1 MLDLMSTEA
10 NALRC
15 GYDVGYFDKSDIAQ
29 WADRQIEACDVP
41 SDALLDLSMN
51 RRLDPLDVIKLL
63 QSFGEADP
71 AASIRIHIGF
81 IGLLLAKKGIS
92 IQMAIRGLWK
102 LVHEPDVTSEEQ
114 RAIYLLDEGYNVAAA
129 GYHGTLDN
137 VDREL
142 RGFIMP
148 YADRLAEQFPHLIP
162 AGE

>member
-1 MLDLMSTEA
+1 MSDLVSTEA
-10 NALRC
+10 NVLRY
-15 GYDVGYFDKSDIAQ
+15 GYAVGYFEKSDIAQ

-51 RRLDPLDVIKLL
+51 RRLDPLDVVKLL

-71 AASIRIHIGF
+71 AASIQIQ
-81 IGLLLAKKGIS
+81 IGLLGLLLVKQSIS

-114 RAIYLLDEGYNVAAA
+114 RAIYLLDEEYNVAAA

-148 YADRLAEQFPHLIP
+148 YAERLAEQFPQLIP